1 MKRSGFVARSRR
13 LFSDHPRFAW
23 LFAGQGLAYL
33 NIEMWYVVM
42 PLLVLRFS
50 DSPLWMGV
58 ISTSGFLPLIIGNAP
73 AGWWVDRSSPKA
85 VMLVS
90 SLARAGLFAGLAVLG
105 LLGALTLPK
114 LALSCLALGF
124 FGVAHTAAK
133 RAMIPRLIGGDD
145 IALANSLDEGNFGL
159 AEMVGTLAGGLI
171 MAATGPYW
179 AMLIQ
184 AALLIGNALA
194 VLNLDE
200 EIPARPRRAVSHPLS
215 EGFTFFLENKVRNR
229 ALLWTTILGFLV
241 FGASMSFF
249 SFQVFYYGS
258 TLQAGSSTVG
268 WMVFAVSAI
277 GFVGSL
283 STGACIERFGV
294 GRTMLLWCVVMSA
307 GLFVVGLAS
316 ARVPVIIGA
325 GLVLAGAKALR
336 GTFSTL
342 LHWFVP
348 RELMGRVGGVFST
361 FAEGAAV
368 FAALGAGALAKVV
381 GLPAT
386 FLIAGLAGVACCL
399 ICLASPLRTLNA
411 KVPSEAQDGEA
422 LIPAEIASA

>member
-1 MKRSGFVARSRR
+1 MNQTGFVARSRR
-13 LFSDHPRFAW
+13 LLSDHPHFAW
-23 LFAGQGLAYL
+23 LIAGQGLAYL

-50 DSPLWMGV
+50 HSPLWMGV
-58 ISTSGFLPLIIGNAP
+58 ISTSGFLPMLVCNAP
-73 AGWWVDRSSPKA
+73 AGWWVDRASPKT
-85 VMLVS
+85 VMLAS
-90 SLARAGLFAGLAVLG
+90 ALARAVLFATLAALGLA
-105 LLGALTLPK
+105 GALTLPK

-124 FGVAHTAAK
+124 FSVAHTAAK
-133 RAMIPRLIGGDD
+133 RAMIPRLIAADD

-159 AEMVGTLAGGLI
+159 AEMVGTLAGGLVV
-171 MAATGPYW
+171 AAMGAYW

-194 VLNLDE
+194 VLKLDE
-200 EIPARPRRAVSHPLS
+200 EIAVRPKTADGHSLR
-215 EGFTFFLENKVRNR
+215 EGFTFFLVDKPRNR

-241 FGASMSFF
+241 FGASMTFF

-258 TLQAGSSTVG
+258 ALQADSSTVG
-268 WMVFAVSAI
+268 WMVFAVSVI
-277 GFVGSL
+277 GFVGSV

-294 GRTMLLWCVVMSA
+294 GKTMLLWCAVMSA
-307 GLFVVGLAS
+307 GLFAVGLTSSRA
-316 ARVPVIIGA
+316 AVILGA

-336 GTFSTL
+336 GTFTTL

-361 FAEGAAV
+361 LAYGAGV
-368 FAALGAGALAKVV
+368 FAGLSAGALPMVI
-381 GLPAT
+381 GLRGR
-386 FLIAGLAGVACCL
+386 FRGAGVAGVACCL

-411 KVPSEAQDGEA
+411 KVPSEAEEGDSIVP
-422 LIPAEIASA
+422 LEIVSA

>member
-1 MKRSGFVARSRR
+1 MKQSGFIARSRR
-13 LFSDHPRFAW
+13 LLSEHPRFAW

-50 DSPLWMGV
+50 HSPLWMGV
-58 ISTSGFLPLIIGNAP
+58 IATSGFLPMLVCNAP
-73 AGWWVDRSSPKA
+73 AGLWVDRTSPKT
-85 VMLVS
+85 VMLIS
-90 SLARAGLFAGLAVLG
+90 ALARAALFAALALLGLA
-105 LLGALTLPK
+105 GALTLPK

-124 FGVAHTAAK
+124 FGVAHNAAK
-133 RAMIPRLIGGDD
+133 RAMIPRLIASDD

-159 AEMVGTLAGGLI
+159 AEMVGTLAGGLV
-171 MAATGPYW
+171 MAALGPYW

-194 VLNLDE
+194 VLKLED
-200 EIPARPRRAVSHPLS
+200 EIPARPRTVASHSLR
-215 EGFTFFLENKVRNR
+215 EGFTYFLEKKTRNR

-241 FGASMSFF
+241 FGASMTFF

-258 TLQAGSSTVG
+258 TLQADSSTVG

-277 GFVGSL
+277 GFVGSI

-294 GRTMLLWCVVMSA
+294 GRTMLLWCAVMSA
-307 GLFVVGLAS
+307 GLFVVGLTS

-386 FLIAGLAGVACCL
+386 FLVAGLAGVACCL